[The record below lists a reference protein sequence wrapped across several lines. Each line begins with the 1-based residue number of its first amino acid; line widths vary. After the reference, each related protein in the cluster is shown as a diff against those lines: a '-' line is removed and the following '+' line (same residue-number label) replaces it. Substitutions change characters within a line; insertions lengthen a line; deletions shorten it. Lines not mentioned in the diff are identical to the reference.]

1 MSESGQQATVVLIG
15 ATGLVGVEILCH
27 LLPDPRV
34 GAVVVLG
41 RRTTGVAHT
50 KLEEHVVD
58 LGAPASWRDFVH
70 GDVLVSAL
78 GTTIRAAGGQAA
90 QYRVDHDYQLG
101 VASEARRNGVEGCV
115 IVSSAGASPSSRV
128 FYSRMKGELERDVE
142 ALGFPRTRILRPGP
156 LDGDRV
162 ESRPGERLMLGALRP
177 LAPLLPA
184 AARPIPAAVVA
195 RAAIRAALDPAP
207 GTIPYA
213 AAVSGCS
220 STIGVSAVLR
230 IDGTARCWLWRYCG
244 RLALVSTSGY
254 SAARSGVRRG
264 LSAGSSYSG
273 SGA

>member
-41 RRTTGVAHT
+41 RRTTGVAHA

-142 ALGFPRTRILRPGP
+142 ALGFPRTRFLRPGP
-156 LDGDRV
+156 LDGNRQEHRAAEKV
-162 ESRPGERLMLGALRP
+162 MLGLLRP
-177 LAPLLPA
+177 LSPILPAPL
-184 AARPIPAAVVA
+184 RPIHASTVG
-195 RAAIRAALDPAP
+195 RAAIAAAFDRAPGVARHEAAALFRMGAEPAP
-207 GTIPYA
+207 
-213 AAVSGCS
+213 
-220 STIGVSAVLR
+220 
-230 IDGTARCWLWRYCG
+230 ARR
-244 RLALVSTSGY
+244 
-254 SAARSGVRRG
+254 
-264 LSAGSSYSG
+264 
-273 SGA
+273 